1 MKKTFLSFFNQ
12 PQSLF
17 WPFAIFILLL
27 IFNAAMNPSFFTF
40 VIKDGRVY
48 GSLIDVALRASPL
61 ILVALGMTLVIATG
75 GIDLSV
81 GTSAALAGSVAALFL
96 SHGLPFAVALL
107 LALFSGVSVGLLNSF
122 LIVSL
127 GTQPIIASLISMVT
141 GRGLA
146 QLFVEGQIIPL
157 KEPAYLWIG
166 SGYFLGL
173 PVVIWL
179 TLLIFAGVFI
189 LVNRTAA
196 SLFIEALGSN
206 ARASHF
212 IGLDTKL
219 ISSAVYVACGLL
231 AAVGGIGLSA
241 NIRAVDVNS
250 LGVFLE
256 LDAILAVVIGGTFL
270 TGGRFSLV
278 GSALGAIII
287 QLVTTTINTQGIAI
301 EAMAMVKAAVVIIIC
316 LMQSEKMKNIF
327 RRKGLAREA

>member
-1 MKKTFLSFFNQ
+1 MKKWGASFFNQ

-17 WPFAIFILLL
+17 WPFAVFILLL
-27 IFNAAMNPSFFTF
+27 IFNAVMNPTFFTF
-40 VIKDGRVY
+40 VIKDGRAY

-61 ILVALGMTLVIATG
+61 ILVSLGMTLVIATG

-81 GTSAALAGSVAALFL
+81 GTAAALSASVAALCL
-96 SHGLPFAVALL
+96 AHGFPFSVTLIIALL
-107 LALFSGVSVGLLNSF
+107 SGVLVGLLNSF
-122 LIVSL
+122 LIVGL

-141 GRGLA
+141 GRGVA
-146 QLFVEGQIIPL
+146 QLLVEGQIVPL
-157 KEPAYLWIG
+157 QEPAYLWIG

-179 TLLIFAGVFI
+179 TLIIFLVVFL
-189 LVNRTAA
+189 LVNRSAA

-206 ARASHF
+206 PRASHF
-212 IGLDTKL
+212 IGLNTKV
-219 ISSAVYVACGLL
+219 ISSTVYIACGLL

-250 LGVFLE
+250 LGLFLE

-301 EAMAMVKAAVVIIIC
+301 EAMAMVKAAVVIVIC

-327 RRKGLAREA
+327 RRKGLANET